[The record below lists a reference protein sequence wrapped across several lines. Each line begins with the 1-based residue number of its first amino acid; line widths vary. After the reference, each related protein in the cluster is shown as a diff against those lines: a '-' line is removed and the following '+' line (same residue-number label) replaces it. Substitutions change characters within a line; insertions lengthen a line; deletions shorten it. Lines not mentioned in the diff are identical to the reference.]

1 MAVTKK
7 PISVTLDCD
16 VYEAA
21 KNKYSNIS
29 ARVNELLAMDLY
41 GSDEKDKLVKQLH
54 DLKIKEKS
62 ITKRLCQIEQEEVL
76 ANKTESNKELVL
88 EWVKMIYQRN
98 GVIGLNKL
106 EDECKRRN
114 VDFDEMVNYL
124 EGEDIAMVKY
134 A

>member
-16 VYEAA
+16 IYEAA
-21 KNKYSNIS
+21 KNKYNNIS

-62 ITKRLCQIEQEEVL
+62 ITKRLCQIEQEEIL
-76 ANKTESNKELVL
+76 ANKTESNKEIVL
-88 EWVKMIYQRN
+88 EWVKMIYHRN

-106 EDECKRRN
+106 EDECKRHN

-134 A
+134 T